1 MEEEEEQED
10 ESNKTLEEN
19 DDQYKQA
26 QAKKMFIIQEVDEDA
41 FSERSMSKIER
52 LQMKQESSINQSKT
66 EEREKE

>member
-10 ESNKTLEEN
+10 ESNKTFEEN